1 MCVSVCCICQCLRLH
16 CSDERAAAGGLES
29 TLYHVRAAGSRLT
42 RCPGSWRLCPAAC
55 EWWWHKEGPAESAV
69 CSLCL
74 PFSFAHD
81 FRLQKEAV
89 RGSIMAS
96 GGWGPVPVPH
106 FLPPYPPLP
115 SLQKMVLLNSFLSF
129 IRCCRLSLVLL
140 FNKQVTVLTAQLY
153 YFISPCHLF
162 PLAVFQ
168 SPLLFCH
175 IILSWVMIQRAGS
188 SLSHVCCLYLLSLPS
203 SFLYSCL

>member
-1 MCVSVCCICQCLRLH
+1 MKRLAKEGPWALCTGVFYSSVFLLWPLTLYGPTLHVCVCVCVCTCMCICQWLRLH
-16 CSDERAAAGGLES
+16 CSDERVAAGGLQS

-96 GGWGPVPVPH
+96 GGWGTVPVPTSS
-106 FLPPYPPLP
+106 LPLP
-115 SLQKMVLLNSFLSF
+115 LLKTAKKKMLLDSFE
-129 IRCCRLSLVLL
+129 
-140 FNKQVTVLTAQLY
+140 
-153 YFISPCHLF
+153 
-162 PLAVFQ
+162 
-168 SPLLFCH
+168 
-175 IILSWVMIQRAGS
+175 
-188 SLSHVCCLYLLSLPS
+188 LLSSVVGL
-203 SFLYSCL
+203 L